1 LGAVDW
7 ILISIYLAFVLGAG
21 FLTRRFVGG
30 LADYLVAGRQLRTHL
45 AVATLS
51 ATELGLVTVMY
62 QAEEGYVNGF
72 SAFVIG
78 LIACAG
84 YFFIGVSGFI
94 IKKLR
99 QFRVMTVPE
108 FYEIRYS
115 RGIRVIGAL
124 VLTAS
129 GVLNM
134 GMFVYIGGIFLVNV
148 MGINPQYLPHTM
160 TILMAVVLLYT
171 ILGGMVGVVL
181 TDYVQF
187 VVMTI
192 GGGLATYFAV
202 RAVGWDSIVSVL
214 EVQKGEAAF
223 NPVAAIHP
231 SYGWP
236 FIFWQILVQLGAAAL
251 WPPSTTRAL
260 STDSPATSK
269 KVFAIA
275 GLTFMGR
282 AVLPM
287 TWGIAAFVW
296 LTQKGLAG
304 QLGSNLEAMPQFLRA
319 VLPAGIIG
327 LVTAGMLAAF
337 MSTHD
342 SYLLCW
348 SSVITQDIIAPLAR
362 RPLSPKARILVTRV
376 SIVLVGIFLVV
387 WGLWFKLPETA
398 WRYMAI
404 TGSMYTAGALTVIG
418 LGLYWKRCNTVGAY
432 CGIILGA
439 VLPATFLVLSQV
451 DLPLPEVVKGFVS
464 SDKIAG
470 LSSYIIALAGTVFGS
485 LLTQKSHPPRTVSPP
500 EEVKEG

>member
-1 LGAVDW
+1 MAALDW
-7 ILISIYLAFVLGAG
+7 VLVSVYLAFVVGAG
-21 FLTRRFVGG
+21 LLARRFVGG
-30 LADYLVAGRQLRTHL
+30 LADYLIAGRGLRTHL
-45 AVATLS
+45 AIATLS

-72 SAFVIG
+72 AAFVIG
-78 LIACAG
+78 LIACVA
-84 YFFIGVSGFI
+84 YFFVGASGFI

-99 QFRVMTVPE
+99 QLRVMTVPE

-115 RGIRVIGAL
+115 RGIRVLGAL

-134 GMFVYIGGIFLVNV
+134 GMFVYISGVFLVTV
-148 MGINPQYLPHTM
+148 MGIDPRYLPHVM
-160 TILMAVVLLYT
+160 TFLSAVVLIYT
-171 ILGGMVGVVL
+171 TLGGMVSVVL
-181 TDYVQF
+181 VDYLQF
-187 VVMTI
+187 VIMTI

-202 RAVGWDSIVSVL
+202 RAVGWDTMVEVL
-214 EVQKGEAAF
+214 NVQKGAAAF
-223 NPVAAIHP
+223 NPVAVLHP
-231 SYGWP
+231 KYGWS
-236 FIFWQILVQLGAAAL
+236 FILWQIFVQLGAAAL

-260 STDSPATSK
+260 STDSPATSR
-269 KVFAIA
+269 KVFAIT

-304 QLGSNLEAMPQFLRA
+304 GLGSNLEGMPQFLRV
-319 VLPAGIIG
+319 VLPTGVIG

-337 MSTHD
+337 MSTQD

-348 SSVITQDIIAPLAR
+348 SSVIAQDIIAPLSR
-362 RPLSPKARILVTRV
+362 RPLSPKARIFITRI
-376 SIVLVGIFLVV
+376 SIVVVAVFLVV

-404 TGSMYTAGALTVIG
+404 TGTMYTAGALTVIG

-432 CGIILGA
+432 CGIVLGA
-439 VLPATFLVLSQV
+439 ILPALFLILSQV
-451 DLPLPEVVKGFVS
+451 DLRLPPLIDRFVS
-464 SDKIAG
+464 SDKLAG
-470 LSSYIIALAGTVFGS
+470 LTSYIIALGGTVVGS
-485 LLTQKSHPPRTVSPP
+485 LLTQKTHPPKHVEVR
-500 EEVKEG
+500 EED

>member
-1 LGAVDW
+1 LHAIDW
-7 ILISIYLAFVLGAG
+7 ILVTVYVAFVLGAG
-21 FLTRRFVGG
+21 FLTRRFIGG
-30 LADYLVAGRQLRTHL
+30 LADYLVAGRGLKTHL
-45 AVATLS
+45 AIATLS

-62 QAEEGYVNGF
+62 QAEEGYVNGL
-72 SAFVIG
+72 SAFTIG
-78 LIACAG
+78 LIACAA
-84 YFFIGVSGFI
+84 YFFVGASGFI
-94 IKKLR
+94 IKGLR
-99 QFRVMTVPE
+99 QFRVMTIPE
-108 FYEIRYS
+108 FYEVRYS

-134 GMFVYIGGIFLVNV
+134 GMFVYIGGLFLVTV
-148 MGINPQYLPHTM
+148 MGIDPQYLPHTM
-160 TILMAVVLLYT
+160 TVLMAVVLLYT

-187 VVMTI
+187 VIMAI

-202 RAVGWDSIVSVL
+202 RAVGWDNMVSVL
-214 EVQKGEAAF
+214 SVEKGEAAF
-223 NPVAAIHP
+223 NPVASTHLK
-231 SYGWP
+231 YGWS
-236 FIFWQILVQLGAAAL
+236 FIFWQIFVQLGAAAL

-260 STDSPATSK
+260 STDSPSTTRKA
-269 KVFAIA
+269 FAVA

-287 TWGIAAFVW
+287 VWGIAAFVW

-304 QLGSNLEAMPQFLRA
+304 QLGSNLEGMPQFMREI
-319 VLPAGIIG
+319 LPAGILG

-348 SSVITQDIIAPLAR
+348 SSVITQDIIAPLWR
-362 RPLSPKARILVTRV
+362 KPISPKSRILITRIT
-376 SIVLVGIFLVV
+376 IVVLGIFLVV

-418 LGLYWKRCNTVGAY
+418 LGLYWKKCNTVGAY
-432 CGIILGA
+432 CGILLGGI
-439 VLPATFLVLSQV
+439 LPATFLVLSQV
-451 DLPLPEVVKGFVS
+451 ELPLPEILEGFTN
-464 SDKIAG
+464 SDKLTG
-470 LSSYIIALAGTVFGS
+470 LSSYFIALAGAVIGS
-485 LLTQKSHPPRTVSPP
+485 LVTQKSHPPKSAKPV
-500 EEVKEG
+500 EEG